1 MKAKL
6 FSIYSLLAIVMML
19 AGTTVSQAETITWN
33 SSNVFNQQNEVL
45 ALSSGSD
52 PLTFEGVSISHTGSA
67 PSFFFSVLDDS

>member
-19 AGTTVSQAETITWN
+19 AVTTVSQAETITWN
-33 SSNVFNQQNEVL
+33 SKNVFNQQNDVL

-52 PLTFEGVSISHTGSA
+52 PITFEGVSISITASG
-67 PSFFFSVLDDS
+67 PSFFFRT